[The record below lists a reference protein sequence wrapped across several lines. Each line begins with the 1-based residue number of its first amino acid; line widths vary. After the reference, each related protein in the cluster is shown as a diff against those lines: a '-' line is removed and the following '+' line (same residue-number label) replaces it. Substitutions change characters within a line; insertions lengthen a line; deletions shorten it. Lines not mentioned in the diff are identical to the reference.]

1 MDAQGELASMRA
13 LHQDLVAL
21 EDTQLRNIDK
31 LLDEIRAHVQAF
43 RKLLDRPPKSDTSRK
58 QIKSG
63 TIQIEDSEYAVN
75 QEFQEEAIELADALQ
90 LDEVQSAKLLLDS
103 QEDAELL
110 GRSSILSAVVAFHER
125 RLFMLESLRIL
136 FRSLGSPDCEGQLR
150 HALLDVLGDI
160 LEIKD
165 GPARNSSL
173 YTRKCLTAMA
183 DIERWIRDLDERYQG
198 TLALGQPVADE
209 FEDIMSIQRS
219 SLGQQH
225 ESLAAIV
232 TFLVKGSYT
241 TVDDFLKLLE
251 YLPTI
256 ERWSQATVHYV
267 PVMAAFTS
275 HYGSS
280 DHGGSLREARML
292 HKRIMDAREASSW
305 ALHDLQAAMIT
316 WWLAEY
322 SGWYLE
328 QQLGSPIQGA
338 DLESEARGRSE
349 AFFHALKDGA
359 FHCTL
364 SICSQAYTDD
374 SYDPA
379 RMGMTQYLLQDTHE
393 LSVELAGKNPLFRD
407 LLLEQLEPFVD
418 SFISNMPDTLRQ
430 FQSSE
435 DDQRKRILGAAP
447 SAARSTI
454 FEQDLHLERFLAI
467 IAYTFDKRT
476 EAAEMFWADPDSNLY
491 GFLQW
496 ASKRQSTPRVGAF
509 CEMLR
514 AISWGEECATAAH
527 HFLLDDSTTTTR
539 IRRSS
544 SLSWS
549 QLLSELTLYASKVR
563 DNPTSGRPPI
573 RYGGKPNAGDIGEPE
588 SPLMLECYLRLMA
601 HICTESSIARSWLT
615 THETFNVVS
624 VLITLADMTVPP
636 RLQGCALATIRA
648 ILTKKAP
655 ELSAGVW
662 NAVDQ
667 WASNPTPS
675 VLATSR
681 SGKPSTP
688 RMCMEEITFETLSKT
703 YDQANEFVSLLQVL
717 VSPSMG
723 DIGLHDALPFPEQLG
738 TSYRMAGIEP
748 YVDFVFGKVLVST
761 VPLLEDALQS
771 RSLTNSILNFAA
783 TCLSTFNENLVILAN
798 KSAVSV
804 DTAIEASSL
813 SAYARLHPFSRVM
826 EWMFND
832 RVLAALFASARQDID
847 EVASASPNSPLI
859 LMLLRAIEVM
869 NRVMDLQ
876 STYFEIVRPIV
887 KLQSNGHRPA
897 ILNPTLASFEDSVV
911 SYSTLIVDLALY
923 SGLGNQELAMNSLRL
938 LEKLACSRRLNAFSA
953 AASRQQPSGNRLVAA
968 LEQNGDLERVRTSF
982 ILAMQYDDR
991 ELELGPTAPG
1001 YTIKTVML
1009 DFLSHCL
1016 TSLSDRPNLA
1026 HAILGFACTGSTLSI
1041 EPDGAFA
1048 KRTSLF
1054 HSIIRLSAE
1063 YPEGSDGGIE
1073 AWSSSIRYKATQ
1085 ILSVLRSF
1093 PLTHVLTMIELR
1105 AVDFLFAMFLRQAP
1119 FTPETVLDGLSILDE
1134 RFIYANSAVVAK
1146 HYFYQ
1151 RSFLLEYASSELRLV
1166 AAEGSP
1172 TLKARIL
1179 STIFGSTAMPDGAQ
1193 LPNVSIFD
1201 LLDFLS
1207 FDFPHPILSPLTKIF
1222 TDVDFTNVLDLENDH
1237 GAEAS
1242 QLQMVE
1248 QLLALRLNEYRKN
1261 TYLED
1266 PQEQEKALLDAEGFL
1281 AFVRARKHIR
1291 ALEAVRLGILQAWS
1305 NLLTLAV
1312 GHCDLDQGG
1321 RASLILQAL
1330 QAVTPKLERYA
1341 TDNAPEAIV
1350 LAKLVQAL
1358 LFQVDFRSSVSSDRA
1373 RGGGMVDDR
1382 LFHVF
1387 RTAVRAINVADGDV
1401 NLREVLYSICFRYL
1415 TGIAESDNTTPR
1427 QYNVTQTIKTSGKK
1441 FIDVICDDAYGGS
1454 GTCRASAVLFLDAL
1468 AATAKAE
1475 KSDYVIESL
1484 TRTNFIIVLVETIRD
1499 IPKELKDAEAQD
1511 VPLLLSYYSA
1521 KLALLLTI
1529 SQTRPGAT
1537 QVMNADLFPAVRDS
1551 GLFAAD
1557 PDLAFNSPTA
1567 LTKYYTLLL
1576 AVVRVIAA
1584 VVLARGPQNH
1594 QTIDTVKAFLHEH
1607 RALVV
1612 AVFKRHARIGLAG
1625 ESVNGGG
1632 AEGKGMERDVE
1643 ELVELFVVLMTAT
1656 GFLEDEDKKE
1666 VKRSRR
1672 LVFS

>member
-1 MDAQGELASMRA
+1 MGAQGELASLRA
-13 LHQDLVAL
+13 LHHDLIAL

-31 LLDEIRAHVQAF
+31 LLDEIKAHAQAF
-43 RKLLDRPPKSDTSRK
+43 KKLLDQPPRNDNSRK
-58 QIKSG
+58 QVKSG
-63 TIQIEDSEYAVN
+63 SLPIAYPDQTQCISANRPRSSGAIKIEDSEYAVN

-90 LDEVQSAKLLLDS
+90 LDEVQSAKLLLDG

-125 RLFMLESLRIL
+125 RQFMLESLRIL
-136 FRSLGSPDCEGQLR
+136 FRNLGNPDCDQQLR
-150 HALLDVLGDI
+150 HALLDIMANI
-160 LEIKD
+160 LEIED

-183 DIERWIRDLDERYQG
+183 DIERWIRRLDERYQG

-209 FEDIMSIQRS
+209 FEDLMSIQQS

-251 YLPTI
+251 YLPAI

-267 PVMAAFTS
+267 PVIAAFTS
-275 HYGSS
+275 HYGSP

-292 HKRIMDAREASSW
+292 HKRIMDAKESSVW

-322 SGWYLE
+322 SGWYLD
-328 QQLGSPIQGA
+328 QQLGSPVQGA
-338 DLESEARGRSE
+338 DLESEARSRSE
-349 AFFHALKDGA
+349 AFFQALKDGA

-364 SICSQAYTDD
+364 SICSQAYADD

-379 RMGMTQYLLQDTHE
+379 KTGMTQYLLQETHQ
-393 LSVELAGKNPLFRD
+393 LSAEMAGKNSLFRD
-407 LLLEQLEPFVD
+407 LLLEQMEPFVD

-435 DDQRKRILGAAP
+435 DDQRKKILGGLPPAG
-447 SAARSTI
+447 RSTI

-467 IAYTFDKRT
+467 ITYIFDKRID
-476 EAAEMFWADPDSNLY
+476 AAEIFWADPDSNLY

-514 AISWGEECATAAH
+514 AISWGEECSTAAH
-527 HFLLDDSTTTTR
+527 HFLLDDGATTAR

-549 QLLSELTLYASKVR
+549 QVLSELTLYTSKIR
-563 DNPTSGRPPI
+563 DTPTSGRAPM
-573 RYGGKPNAGDIGEPE
+573 RYGGKPNAGEIGEPE
-588 SPLMLECYLRLMA
+588 SPLMLECYLRLVA
-601 HICTESSIARSWLT
+601 HICTESAMARSWLT
-615 THETFNVVS
+615 THETFNVVN
-624 VLITLADMTVPP
+624 VMITLADVTVPP
-636 RLQGCALATIRA
+636 RLQACAFATIRA
-648 ILTKKAP
+648 ILTNKAP

-662 NAVDQ
+662 SAVDH

-681 SGKPSTP
+681 SAKSSTP
-688 RMCMEEITFETLSKT
+688 KMCMEETTFEVLSKT
-703 YDQANEFVSLLQVL
+703 YDQANEFVALLQSL
-717 VSPSMG
+717 ITPSMG

-738 TSYRMAGIEP
+738 ASYRMAGIEP
-748 YVDFVFGKVLVST
+748 YVDFIFGKVLVST
-761 VPLLEDALQS
+761 LPLIEDPLQS
-771 RSLTNSILNFAA
+771 RSLTNNILTFAA

-804 DTAIEASSL
+804 DAAIEASSL
-813 SAYARLHPFSRVM
+813 SAYARLHPFNRVM

-832 RVLAALFASARQDID
+832 RVLAVLFTSARQDID
-847 EVASASPNSPLI
+847 EVAGASPNSPLI
-859 LMLLRAIEVM
+859 LTLLRAIEVM
-869 NRVMDLQ
+869 NRIIDLQ

-887 KLQSNGHRPA
+887 KLQSNGHRQT
-897 ILNPTLASFEDSVV
+897 ILNPTLASFEDSVA
-911 SYSTLIVDLALY
+911 SNSNLIVDLALY

-938 LEKLACSRRLNAFSA
+938 LEKLACSRRLNAFSP
-953 AASRQQPSGNRLVAA
+953 AASRQQPSGNRLVGA
-968 LEQNGDLERVRTSF
+968 LEQNGDLERIRTSC

-1041 EPDGAFA
+1041 EPAGAFA
-1048 KRTSLF
+1048 KQTSLF

-1063 YPEGSDGGIE
+1063 YPEGSEDGIA

-1085 ILSVLRSF
+1085 ILSLLRSSQ
-1093 PLTHVLTMIELR
+1093 LTHVLTMTELR
-1105 AVDFLFAMFLRQAP
+1105 AVDFLFAMFLRQ
-1119 FTPETVLDGLSILDE
+1119 TPLTSASVMDGLSILDE
-1134 RFIYANSAVVAK
+1134 KFIYTKSAVVSE

-1151 RSFLLEYASSELRLV
+1151 RAFLLEYASSELRLT

-1179 STIFGSTAMPDGAQ
+1179 STIFGSTTMPDGVQA
-1193 LPNVSIFD
+1193 PNVSIFD

-1207 FDFPHPILSPLTKIF
+1207 INFAHPVLLPLTKIF
-1222 TDVDFTNVLDLENDH
+1222 TDVDFTNVLDLEHNEH
-1237 GAEAS
+1237 GADAS

-1248 QLLALRLNEYRKN
+1248 QLLALRLNEFRKSD
-1261 TYLED
+1261 YLED
-1266 PQEQEKALLDAEGFL
+1266 PQEQEKALFDAEGFL
-1281 AFVRARKHIR
+1281 AFFRAQKHIR
-1291 ALEAVRLGILQAWS
+1291 ALDAIRLRILQAWS

-1330 QAVTPKLERYA
+1330 QTVTPKLERYA
-1341 TDNAPEAIV
+1341 GDNAPEAIV

-1358 LFQVDFRSSVSSDRA
+1358 LFQIDFRSSVSSDRA

-1387 RTAVRAINVADGDV
+1387 RTALRAINMADGDV
-1401 NLREVLYSICFRYL
+1401 NLREVLYNICFRYL
-1415 TGIAESDNTTPR
+1415 TGIAESGNSTPR
-1427 QYNVTQTIKTSGKK
+1427 QYNVTQTIKTSGMKL
-1441 FIDVICDDAYGGS
+1441 IDIICDDAYGGS
-1454 GTCRASAVLFLDAL
+1454 GTCRVSAVLFLDAL

-1475 KSDYVIESL
+1475 KSDYMVESL
-1484 TRTNFIIVLVETIRD
+1484 TRTNFIIVLVETIGEM
-1499 IPKELKDAEAQD
+1499 PKELKDAEAHD

-1537 QVMNADLFPAVRDS
+1537 QVMNADLFPTVRDS

-1557 PDLAFNSPTA
+1557 PDLG
-1567 LTKYYTLLL
+1567 
-1576 AVVRVIAA
+1576 I
-1584 VVLARGPQNH
+1584 
-1594 QTIDTVKAFLHEH
+1594 
-1607 RALVV
+1607 
-1612 AVFKRHARIGLAG
+1612 
-1625 ESVNGGG
+1625 
-1632 AEGKGMERDVE
+1632 
-1643 ELVELFVVLMTAT
+1643 
-1656 GFLEDEDKKE
+1656 
-1666 VKRSRR
+1666 
-1672 LVFS
+1672 

>member
-1 MDAQGELASMRA
+1 MDAQGELTSLRA

-43 RKLLDRPPKSDTSRK
+43 KKLLDQPPKSDNSRK
-58 QIKSG
+58 QVKSG
-63 TIQIEDSEYAVN
+63 SIKIEDSEYAVN
-75 QEFQEEAIELADALQ
+75 QEFQEEAVELADALQ

-125 RLFMLESLRIL
+125 RQFTLESLRIL
-136 FRSLGSPDCEGQLR
+136 FRNLGNPDCEEQIR
-150 HALLDVLGDI
+150 HALLDILADI

-183 DIERWIRDLDERYQG
+183 DIERWIRTLDERYQG

-209 FEDIMSIQRS
+209 FEDIMSIQQS

-251 YLPTI
+251 YLPAI
-256 ERWSQATVHYV
+256 ERWSQAAVHYV
-267 PVMAAFTS
+267 PIIAAFTS
-275 HYGSS
+275 HYGSP

-292 HKRIMDAREASSW
+292 HKRIMDAKESSVW
-305 ALHDLQAAMIT
+305 ALHDLQAAMII

-328 QQLGSPIQGA
+328 QQLGSPVQGA
-338 DLESEARGRSE
+338 DLESEARSRSE
-349 AFFHALKDGA
+349 AFFQALKDGA

-364 SICSQAYTDD
+364 SICSQAYADD

-379 RMGMTQYLLQDTHE
+379 KTAMTQYLLQDAHQ
-393 LSVELAGKNPLFRD
+393 LSTEVAGKNPLFRD
-407 LLLEQLEPFVD
+407 LLLEQMEPFVD
-418 SFISNMPDTLRQ
+418 SFITNMPDTLRQ

-435 DDQRKRILGAAP
+435 DDQRKKILGAPP

-467 IAYTFDKRT
+467 ITYIFDKRT
-476 EAAEMFWADPDSNLY
+476 DAAEIFWADPDSNLY

-514 AISWGEECATAAH
+514 AISWGEECSTAAH
-527 HFLLDDSTTTTR
+527 QFLLDDSGTAAR

-544 SLSWS
+544 SLSWN
-549 QLLSELTLYASKVR
+549 QILSELTLYTSKIR
-563 DNPTSGRPPI
+563 DNPTSGRAPM
-573 RYGGKPNAGDIGEPE
+573 RYGGKPNAGDISEPE

-615 THETFNVVS
+615 THETFNVVN
-624 VLITLADMTVPP
+624 VMITLADVTVPP
-636 RLQGCALATIRA
+636 RLQACAFATIRA
-648 ILTKKAP
+648 ILTNKAP

-662 NAVDQ
+662 SDVDQ

-675 VLATSR
+675 VVATSR
-681 SGKPSTP
+681 SAKPSTP
-688 RMCMEEITFETLSKT
+688 KMCMEEITFEVLSKT
-703 YDQANEFVSLLQVL
+703 YDQANEFVSLLQTL

-738 TSYRMAGIEP
+738 ASYRMAGIEP
-748 YVDFVFGKVLVST
+748 YIDFIFGKVLVST
-761 VPLLEDALQS
+761 VPLLEDPLQS
-771 RSLTNSILNFAA
+771 RSLINNILNFAA
-783 TCLSTFNENLVILAN
+783 TCLSTFNENLLILAN

-804 DTAIEASSL
+804 DAAIEASSL

-832 RVLAALFASARQDID
+832 RVLAALFTAARQDID
-847 EVASASPNSPLI
+847 EVAGASPNSPLI
-859 LMLLRAIEVM
+859 LTLLRAIEIM
-869 NRVMDLQ
+869 NRIMDLQ

-887 KLQSNGHRPA
+887 KLQSNGHRQT
-897 ILNPTLASFEDSVV
+897 ILNPTLASFEDSVA
-911 SYSTLIVDLALY
+911 SNSNLIVDLALY

-938 LEKLACSRRLNAFSA
+938 LEKLACSRRLNTFST
-953 AASRQQPSGNRLVAA
+953 AASRQQPSGNRLVGA
-968 LEQNGDLERVRTSF
+968 LEQNGDLERIRTSF

-1001 YTIKTVML
+1001 YIIKTVML

-1026 HAILGFACTGSTLSI
+1026 HAILGFACTGSALSI
-1041 EPDGAFA
+1041 EPAGAFA
-1048 KRTSLF
+1048 KQTSLF

-1063 YPEGSDGGIE
+1063 YPEGSDSGIE

-1085 ILSVLRSF
+1085 ILSALRSS
-1093 PLTHVLTMIELR
+1093 PLTHVLTMMELR
-1105 AVDFLFAMFLRQAP
+1105 AVDFLFAMFLRQGP
-1119 FTPETVLDGLSILDE
+1119 LTSESVMDGLSILDE
-1134 RFIYANSAVVAK
+1134 KFIYANSAVVSE

-1151 RSFLLEYASSELRLV
+1151 RAFLLEYASSELRLT

-1179 STIFGSTAMPDGAQ
+1179 STILGSTTMPDGVQA
-1193 LPNVSIFD
+1193 PNVSIFD

-1207 FDFPHPILSPLTKIF
+1207 LDFPRPVLLPLTKIF
-1222 TDVDFTNVLDLENDH
+1222 TDVDLTNVLALENEH

-1248 QLLALRLNEYRKN
+1248 QLLALRLNEFRKSD
-1261 TYLED
+1261 YLED
-1266 PQEQEKALLDAEGFL
+1266 PQEQEKALFDAEGFL
-1281 AFVRARKHIR
+1281 AFFRAQKHTR
-1291 ALEAVRLGILQAWS
+1291 ALDAVRLRILQAWS

-1312 GHCDLDQGG
+1312 GHCELDQGG

-1330 QAVTPKLERYA
+1330 QTVTPKLERYA
-1341 TDNAPEAIV
+1341 SDNAPEAIV

-1387 RTAVRAINVADGDV
+1387 RTALRAINMADGDV
-1401 NLREVLYSICFRYL
+1401 NLREVLYNICFRYL
-1415 TGIAESDNTTPR
+1415 TGIAESGNSTPR
-1427 QYNVTQTIKTSGKK
+1427 QYNVTQTIKTSGQK
-1441 FIDVICDDAYGGS
+1441 FIDIVCDDAYGGS

-1468 AATAKAE
+1468 AGTAKVE
-1475 KSDYVIESL
+1475 NSDYIVESL
-1484 TRTNFIIVLVETIRD
+1484 TRTNFIMVLVETIRD
-1499 IPKELKDAEAQD
+1499 MPKELKNAEAQD
-1511 VPLLLSYYSA
+1511 ITLLLSYYSA
-1521 KLALLLTI
+1521 KFALLLTI
-1529 SQTRPGAT
+1529 SQTRLGAT
-1537 QVMNADLFPAVRDS
+1537 QVMNADLFPTVKDS
-1551 GLFAAD
+1551 GLFSAD
-1557 PDLAFNSPTA
+1557 PDLG
-1567 LTKYYTLLL
+1567 
-1576 AVVRVIAA
+1576 I
-1584 VVLARGPQNH
+1584 
-1594 QTIDTVKAFLHEH
+1594 
-1607 RALVV
+1607 
-1612 AVFKRHARIGLAG
+1612 
-1625 ESVNGGG
+1625 
-1632 AEGKGMERDVE
+1632 
-1643 ELVELFVVLMTAT
+1643 
-1656 GFLEDEDKKE
+1656 
-1666 VKRSRR
+1666 
-1672 LVFS
+1672 